1 MSSDDSYVL
10 EDQIGFLLRKANQR
24 HRAIFN
30 RGVDNSIAPAQFSA
44 LAKLR
49 RLGPVSQ
56 NQLGRLIAVDS
67 ATIKGVV
74 ERLIEADCVT
84 SERSSEDAR
93 LRIIALTETGRERI
107 ESLLPL
113 ARMITDDTLEPLT
126 ASEAKTLHRLLT
138 KISEPLD

>member
-10 EDQIGFLLRKANQR
+10 EDQIGFLLRTANQR
-24 HRAIFN
+24 HRSIFN

-44 LAKLR
+44 LAKLLC
-49 RLGPVSQ
+49 LGPLSQ

-84 SERSSEDAR
+84 SRRSDEDAR
-93 LRIIALTETGRERI
+93 LRIIDLTETGRERI

-113 ARMITDDTLEPLT
+113 ARQITDDTVSPLT
-126 ASEAKTLHRLLT
+126 AAEAKTLHRLLA
-138 KISEPLD
+138 KISTPLD